1 MIKTIISDLGN
12 VLVFFDND
20 LFFQRME
27 PYSPYSA
34 GEMQAMAHAYI
45 PLLRAFDT
53 GAVSPEDFFQK
64 VTRILKVKIK
74 RDEFFAKYNDVF
86 WLNPPPLAILA
97 SLKGYVKLVL
107 LSNTD
112 EERFGFVKK
121 TFPEI
126 LVFDAY
132 ILSYE
137 VGFMKPHQ
145 RIYQAALEKAEAR
158 PEECVFIDDRKE
170 NIQAATAMQM
180 AVIHFLPETDLKAE
194 LTSCGAFPEIP
205 SA

>member
-1 MIKTIISDLGN
+1 MVKTIISDLGN

-27 PYSPYSA
+27 PYSSYSA
-34 GEMQAMAHAYI
+34 GKMRAMAHAYV

-126 LVFDAY
+126 LVFDA
-132 ILSYE
+132 
-137 VGFMKPHQ
+137 
-145 RIYQAALEKAEAR
+145 
-158 PEECVFIDDRKE
+158 
-170 NIQAATAMQM
+170 
-180 AVIHFLPETDLKAE
+180 
-194 LTSCGAFPEIP
+194 
-205 SA
+205 